1 MEEDHQSSLGDDR
14 EIHPLDAVSEDQP
27 THHTCYRCGNHPEG
41 NQRKDRRPE
50 GLPEEGKLGDAIV
63 LEELGNAIATRQAL
77 GVEHQVHGHGVAPQ
91 RKEDALP
98 QAQQTGVPPDQVD
111 RQRRDRQREVAAEEV
126 EPEVVKRRRKNEQG
140 DRQQN
145 PGDESLEKFHRLGSW
160 SGDGTGICGG
170 LT

>member
-1 MEEDHQSSLGDDR
+1 M
-14 EIHPLDAVSEDQP
+14 
-27 THHTCYRCGNHPEG
+27 
-41 NQRKDRRPE
+41 
-50 GLPEEGKLGDAIV
+50 GDAIV
-63 LEELGNAIATRQAL
+63 FKELGNAIATRQAL
-77 GVEHQVHGHGVAPQ
+77 GVKHHVHGHGVAPQ

-145 PGDESLEKFHRLGSW
+145 PGD
-160 SGDGTGICGG
+160 
-170 LT
+170 